1 MSLVISRAQD
11 VEKHHMII
19 PVRGLGE
26 SSHICIIIFG
36 KHFSLPVLKIF
47 HCSDLKKS
55 LVDVIGDRERSSV
68 VYGCEHHI
76 LVASRELRLRRP
88 REDETGG

>member
-11 VEKHHMII
+11 VGKHHMRI

-26 SSHICIIIFG
+26 SSHICIIIIFG

-55 LVDVIGDRERSSV
+55 LVDVIGDRESLQLCMV
-68 VYGCEHHI
+68 VNTI
-76 LVASRELRLRRP
+76 FW
-88 REDETGG
+88 